1 MKITIEQYGSS
12 IVALSVF
19 VLLLGLCMWML
30 EKNGIFTQS
39 AIEHTVKESYQTGA
53 FDEYRNKKLPEIF
66 AHNEYEIKT
75 GEYIPVSS
83 CFYGKDKEGS
93 LLSVKVTQILDEKE
107 DVIGTIVREGMEYFY
122 FEESGTY
129 ELVLETQDKSGKR
142 QTAYVKIF
150 VNESLGSL

>member
-12 IVALSVF
+12 IIALSVF
-19 VLLLGLCMWML
+19 VLLLGLCMWVL

-39 AIEHTVKESYQTGA
+39 AIQDTVQENYQIGA

-83 CFYGKDKEGS
+83 CFYGKDKEGTI
-93 LLSVKVTQILDEKE
+93 LTVNVKQILDKKE
-107 DVIGTIVREGMEYFY
+107 DTIGTIFREGIEYFY

-129 ELVLETQDKSGKR
+129 QLVLETQDKLGKR

-150 VNESLGSL
+150 VNESLKSI

>member
-1 MKITIEQYGSS
+1 MKITIEHYGSS

-39 AIEHTVKESYQTGA
+39 AIQHTVQESYQTSA

-66 AHNEYEIKT
+66 EHNKYEIKT
-75 GEYIPVSS
+75 GEYMPVSS
-83 CFYGKDKEGS
+83 CFYGKDKEGTI
-93 LLSVKVTQILDEKE
+93 LSVSVIQILDKKE
-107 DVIGTIVREGMEYFY
+107 DVIGTIFREGIEYFY

-129 ELVLETQDKSGKR
+129 ELVLEAQDNSGKR

-150 VNESLGSL
+150 VNESSG